1 MVVGLAEN
9 KVMTKV
15 EAEQLLKE
23 DIFADAVKV
32 EPVNQLNLLSEVA
45 SGMSRPGVL
54 SLSDSAT
61 QTTLQASMV
70 PPFEIYDLA
79 QTKTIVGLDAAAT
92 ARPIDTSQSSPNS
105 KVDQAL
111 QRYTVSQLLEFS
123 PKELPHNFILQAESG
138 AAPQAELDRFKSSY
152 EKIYGVTLGW
162 GAELSADTA
171 KTTLAFS
178 SEHSQRPRITQVFDL
193 PQPQPKLAAS
203 DKNSTCVKQVDQRI
217 ENEKL
222 GLPAVASEASRSNR
236 KTELLYKLDEN
247 IRPERANEI
256 LNARLYGLDE
266 SLTAEEITKQ
276 ANHPAHKR
284 WIEVLQI
291 APDSSTEQILQAQRK
306 QTEEYAAGLEGQA
319 KKDAEHTM
327 LTYWNAIALGLPN
340 PEQATAEQVN
350 PLISELHRQE
360 DTIAMGLDPDTSL
373 IDISYAQMIRQM
385 GLSPDTS
392 QEDIERIR
400 RARELRLPD
409 EASIEE
415 VTELEANW
423 NQRKEQLEEDC
434 QI

>member
-1 MVVGLAEN
+1 MA
-9 KVMTKV
+9 KV

-23 DIFADAVKV
+23 DTFADAVKV
-32 EPVNQLNLLSEVA
+32 EPANQLNLLSEVA
-45 SGMSRPGVL
+45 SGMSHPGVL

-61 QTTLQASMV
+61 QTTLQTSMV
-70 PPFEIYDLA
+70 PAFEIYDLA
-79 QTKTIVGLDAAAT
+79 QTKTIVGLDGAAT
-92 ARPIDTSQSSPNS
+92 VRPIGTSQFRPDS
-105 KVDQAL
+105 KVDEAL
-111 QRYTVSQLLEFS
+111 QYYTVSQLLELP
-123 PKELPHNFILQAESG
+123 PKKLPHNFILQAEFG
-138 AAPQAELDRFKSSY
+138 ASPQAELDRFKSSY
-152 EKIYGVTLGW
+152 DKKYGVSLGW
-162 GAELSADTA
+162 AAELSADTA
-171 KTTLAFS
+171 KTNLAFS
-178 SEHSQRPRITQVFDL
+178 SEHSQRPGIAQVFDL
-193 PQPQPKLAAS
+193 PQPQPRLAAS
-203 DKNSTCVKQVDQRI
+203 DKNSTCTKQVDQRI
-217 ENEKL
+217 ENERL
-222 GLPAVASEASRSNR
+222 GLPADASEASRSSR

-276 ANHPAHKR
+276 TNHPAHKR

-306 QTEEYAAGLEGQA
+306 QKEEYAAGLEGQA
-319 KKDAEHTM
+319 KKDAEQTM

-340 PEQATAEQVN
+340 PEQATPEQVN

-392 QEDIERIR
+392 REDIERIR

-415 VTELEANW
+415 VNELEANW
-423 NQRKEQLEEDC
+423 NQRKEQLEQDC
-434 QI
+434 QN

>member
-1 MVVGLAEN
+1 MA
-9 KVMTKV
+9 KV

-32 EPVNQLNLLSEVA
+32 EPANQVNLLSEVA
-45 SGMSRPGVL
+45 SGMSHPGVL

-61 QTTLQASMV
+61 QTTLQTSMV

-92 ARPIDTSQSSPNS
+92 ARPIDTSQSSTDS
-105 KVDQAL
+105 KDDQAL
-111 QRYTVSQLLEFS
+111 QHYTVSQLLEFS
-123 PKELPHNFILQAESG
+123 PKKLPHNFILQAESG
-138 AAPQAELDRFKSSY
+138 AAPQAELDRLKSSY
-152 EKIYGVTLGW
+152 AKKYGVTLGW
-162 GAELSADTA
+162 GAELSADTT

-178 SEHSQRPRITQVFDL
+178 SEHSQRPRISQVFDL

-203 DKNSTCVKQVDQRI
+203 DKNSPCIKLVDQRI
-217 ENEKL
+217 ENERL
-222 GLPAVASEASRSNR
+222 GLTADASEASRSSR
-236 KTELLYKLDEN
+236 RTELLYKLDEN

-276 ANHPAHKR
+276 TNHPAHKR

-291 APDSSTEQILQAQRK
+291 DPDSSTEQILQAQRK
-306 QTEEYAAGLEGQA
+306 QTAEYAAGLEGQA

-340 PEQATAEQVN
+340 PEQATPEQVN

-392 QEDIERIR
+392 HEAVDRIYK
-400 RARELRLPD
+400 ARELRLSD

-415 VTELEANW
+415 VNELEANW
-423 NQRKEQLEEDC
+423 NQRKQQLEQDC